1 MGRHKQV
8 NGQFIPACLAIRHD
22 ILKMIYLAPTESL
35 RLPSAIQLA
44 KKHNVSR
51 TTVTNELK
59 KLTDAG
65 WIIGKPGVGTF
76 SNPHNPLSNRF
87 AERKKIIGM
96 LVGDTWHLMSDYT
109 EWTIFAH
116 AGFELLPDIGHPKN
130 ITLSTIEPELV
141 YRELSSSVLDGMIWL
156 FPPENYRE
164 VIQKLQNDGKAVV
177 TLYDRMPEVPCIEFD
192 HKKIGED
199 IAALALKENVRKIV
213 WFTLEDPNSENAL
226 RGCEN
231 FGREHAGNDL
241 QITVFDKRY
250 DCLELFEQMLEK
262 GDIPDA
268 VFVHQGDFLFAIR
281 SILEKYALTEKVLV
295 ATSGANVRKDKNFR
309 GIVYKNDFQK
319 MGQLAAD
326 CIRLLLN
333 GEKEQVPLKTVLTS
347 EVSRIS

>member
-1 MGRHKQV
+1 MSEALDELFLFGEEKMEKAITQLHREFAAVRSNRANPLILDRVLVEYYGVPTPLRQMSQV
-8 NGQFIPACLAIRHD
+8 TVQDGTTLVISPYD
-22 ILKMIYLAPTESL
+22 KTILKDIEK
-35 RLPSAIQLA
+35 AII
-44 KKHNVSR
+44 KS
-51 TTVTNELK
+51 
-59 KLTDAG
+59 
-65 WIIGKPGVGTF
+65 
-76 SNPHNPLSNRF
+76 
-87 AERKKIIGM
+87 
-96 LVGDTWHLMSDYT
+96 
-109 EWTIFAH
+109 
-116 AGFELLPDIGHPKN
+116 DIG
-130 ITLSTIEPELV
+130 ITPNS
-141 YRELSSSVLDGMIWL
+141 DGICIRL
-156 FPPENYRE
+156 NFPPMTEERRRE
-164 VIQKLQNDGKAVV
+164 TVK
-177 TLYDRMPEVPCIEFD
+177 EV
-192 HKKIGED
+192 KKIGED